1 MEQQESTGLTG
12 HSGHVAVIIVA
23 AGKSSRFRDEHY
35 KKPFAP
41 LKNRAVWLHC
51 VDRFINRSDVK
62 QVILVIAE
70 EDREEFS
77 TMAAK
82 QIIVDGMDVTIGG
95 ATRSDSVQKGLAKV
109 QVGIELIAVHDA
121 ARPCISEIWIDELF
135 MEAQRSGAAILGMPI
150 VSTVKRVVDG
160 KVLETVEREGLW
172 EAQTPQVCKRAFL
185 ETAYTNVENYS
196 DATDEAQL
204 LEWAG
209 YDVQIVKGSP
219 LNRKITTQA
228 DIRFVEMAMRALP
241 KPKLDTPTNPLD
253 DMWR

>member
-12 HSGHVAVIIVA
+12 HSGYVAVIIVA

-77 TMAAK
+77 IRFGAETA
-82 QIIVDGMDVTIGG
+82 ILGVDVTIGG
-95 ATRSDSVQKGLAKV
+95 TTRSASVQKGLAKV
-109 QVGIELIAVHDA
+109 QAGVELIAVHDA

-135 MEAQRSGAAILGMPI
+135 MEAQRGGAAILATPI

-160 KVLETVEREGLW
+160 KVQETVQREGLW
-172 EAQTPQVCKRAFL
+172 EAQTPQVCKREFL
-185 ETAYTNVENYS
+185 ESAYANVKNYAN
-196 DATDEAQL
+196 ATDEAQL

-209 YDVQIVKGSP
+209 YDIQIVKSSP
-219 LNRKITTQA
+219 LNRKITTQS
-228 DIRFVEMAMRALP
+228 DMRFVEMAMRALP

>member
-1 MEQQESTGLTG
+1 MQQQESTGLTG

-23 AGKSSRFRDEHY
+23 AGKSSRFRDDHY
-35 KKPFAP
+35 KNPFAP

-70 EDREEFS
+70 EDREDFS
-77 TMAAK
+77 IRFGAETA
-82 QIIVDGMDVTIGG
+82 ILGVDVTIGG
-95 ATRSDSVQKGLAKV
+95 ATRSSSVQKGLAKV
-109 QVGIELIAVHDA
+109 QAGVELIAVHDA
-121 ARPCISEIWIDELF
+121 ARPCIAEIWIDELF
-135 MEAQRSGAAILGMPI
+135 AEAQHSGAAILGTPI

-160 KVLETVEREGLW
+160 KIQETVEREGLW
-172 EAQTPQVCKRAFL
+172 EAQTPQVCKREFL
-185 ETAYTNVENYS
+185 EAAYNNVENYAQ
-196 DATDEAQL
+196 ATDEAQL

-209 YDVQIVKGSP
+209 YDVQNVKGSP
-219 LNRKITTQA
+219 LNRKITTQG
-228 DIRFVEMAMRALP
+228 DLRFVEMAMRALP

>member
-1 MEQQESTGLTG
+1 MQQQESTGLTG
-12 HSGHVAVIIVA
+12 QSGHVAVIIVA
-23 AGKSSRFRDEHY
+23 AGKSSRFRDKHY

-51 VDRFINRSDVK
+51 VDRVINRSDVK

-70 EDREEFS
+70 EDREDFS
-77 TMAAK
+77 IRFGAETA
-82 QIIVDGMDVTIGG
+82 ILGVDVTIGG
-95 ATRSDSVQKGLAKV
+95 ATRASSVQKGLAKV
-109 QVGIELIAVHDA
+109 QAGVELIAVHDA

-135 MEAQRSGAAILGMPI
+135 MEAQRNGAAILATPI

-160 KVLETVEREGLW
+160 KVQETVERKGLW
-172 EAQTPQVCKRAFL
+172 EAQTPQVCQREIL
-185 ETAYTNVENYS
+185 ESAYTNVENYAH
-196 DATDEAQL
+196 ATDEAQL

-209 YDVQIVKGSP
+209 HDVQIVTGSP
-219 LNRKITTQA
+219 LNRKITTQS
-228 DIRFVEMAMRALP
+228 DLRFIEMAMRALP

>member
-1 MEQQESTGLTG
+1 MQQQESTGLTG

-23 AGKSSRFRDEHY
+23 AGKSSRFRDDHY

-70 EDREEFS
+70 EDREDFS
-77 TMAAK
+77 IRFGAETA
-82 QIIVDGMDVTIGG
+82 ILGVDVTIGG
-95 ATRSDSVQKGLAKV
+95 ATRASSVQKGLAKV
-109 QVGIELIAVHDA
+109 QAGVELIAVHDA

-135 MEAQRSGAAILGMPI
+135 IEAQRSGAAILATPI

-160 KVLETVEREGLW
+160 KVQETVEREGLW
-172 EAQTPQVCKRAFL
+172 EAQTPQVCQREFL
-185 ETAYTNVENYS
+185 ESAYTNVENYAH
-196 DATDEAQL
+196 ATDEAQL

-209 YDVQIVKGSP
+209 YDVQIVQGSP
-219 LNRKITTQA
+219 LNRKITTQS
-228 DIRFVEMAMRALP
+228 DVRFMEIAMRALP

>member
-1 MEQQESTGLTG
+1 MQQQESTGLTG
-12 HSGHVAVIIVA
+12 QSGHVAVIIVA

-62 QVILVIAE
+62 QVILVIAD
-70 EDREEFS
+70 EDREDFS
-77 TMAAK
+77 IRFGAETA
-82 QIIVDGMDVTIGG
+82 ILGVDVTIGG
-95 ATRSDSVQKGLAKV
+95 ATRASSVQKGLAKV
-109 QVGIELIAVHDA
+109 QAGVELIAVHDA

-135 MEAQRSGAAILGMPI
+135 MEAQRSGAAILATPI
-150 VSTVKRVVDG
+150 VSTVKRVADG
-160 KVLETVEREGLW
+160 KVQETVEREGLW
-172 EAQTPQVCKRAFL
+172 EAQTPQVCQREIL
-185 ETAYTNVENYS
+185 ESAYTNVENYAH
-196 DATDEAQL
+196 ATDEAQL

-209 YDVQIVKGSP
+209 HDVQIVTGSP
-219 LNRKITTQA
+219 LNRKITTQS
-228 DIRFVEMAMRALP
+228 DLLFIEMAMRALP

>member
-1 MEQQESTGLTG
+1 MEQQESTGLAG
-12 HSGHVAVIIVA
+12 HSGHIAVIIVA

-70 EDREEFS
+70 EDREDFS
-77 TMAAK
+77 NRFGAETA
-82 QIIVDGMDVTIGG
+82 ILGVDVTIGG
-95 ATRSDSVQKGLAKV
+95 VTRASSVQKGIAKV
-109 QVGIELIAVHDA
+109 QAGVELIAVHDA
-121 ARPCISEIWIDELF
+121 ARPCISEIWIGELF
-135 MEAQRSGAAILGMPI
+135 LEAQRSGAAILATPI

-160 KVLETVEREGLW
+160 KIQETVQREGLW
-172 EAQTPQVCKRAFL
+172 EAQTPQVCKREFL
-185 ETAYTNVENYS
+185 ESAYVNVKNY
-196 DATDEAQL
+196 DNATDEAQL

-219 LNRKITTQA
+219 LNRKITTA
-228 DIRFVEMAMRALP
+228 GDIRFVEMAMRALP

>member
-1 MEQQESTGLTG
+1 MQQQESTGLTG
-12 HSGHVAVIIVA
+12 QSGHVAVIIVA
-23 AGKSSRFRDEHY
+23 AGKSSRFRDKHY

-70 EDREEFS
+70 EDREDFS
-77 TMAAK
+77 IRFGAETA
-82 QIIVDGMDVTIGG
+82 ILGVDVTIGG
-95 ATRSDSVQKGLAKV
+95 ATRASSVQKGLAKV
-109 QVGIELIAVHDA
+109 QAGVELIAVHDA

-135 MEAQRSGAAILGMPI
+135 MEAQRNGAAILATPI

-160 KVLETVEREGLW
+160 KVQETVERKGLW
-172 EAQTPQVCKRAFL
+172 EAQTPQVCQREIL
-185 ETAYTNVENYS
+185 ESAYTNVENYAH
-196 DATDEAQL
+196 ATDEAQL

-209 YDVQIVKGSP
+209 HDVQIVTGSP
-219 LNRKITTQA
+219 LNRKITTQS
-228 DIRFVEMAMRALP
+228 DLRFIEMAMRALP

>member
-1 MEQQESTGLTG
+1 MQQQESTGLTG
-12 HSGHVAVIIVA
+12 QSGHVAVIIVA

-62 QVILVIAE
+62 QVILVIAD
-70 EDREEFS
+70 EDREDFS
-77 TMAAK
+77 IRFGAETA
-82 QIIVDGMDVTIGG
+82 ILGVDVTIGG
-95 ATRSDSVQKGLAKV
+95 ATRASSVQKGLAKV
-109 QVGIELIAVHDA
+109 QAGVELIAVHDA

-135 MEAQRSGAAILGMPI
+135 MEAQRSGAAILATPI
-150 VSTVKRVVDG
+150 VSTVKRVADG
-160 KVLETVEREGLW
+160 KVQETVEREGLW
-172 EAQTPQVCKRAFL
+172 EAQTPQVCQREIL
-185 ETAYTNVENYS
+185 ESAYTNVENYAH
-196 DATDEAQL
+196 ATDEAQL

-209 YDVQIVKGSP
+209 HDVQIVTGSP
-219 LNRKITTQA
+219 LNRKITTQS
-228 DIRFVEMAMRALP
+228 DLRFIEMAMRALP

>member
-1 MEQQESTGLTG
+1 MQQQESTGLTG
-12 HSGHVAVIIVA
+12 QSGHVAVIIVA

-70 EDREEFS
+70 EDREDFS
-77 TMAAK
+77 IRFGAETA
-82 QIIVDGMDVTIGG
+82 ILGVDVTIGG
-95 ATRSDSVQKGLAKV
+95 ATRASSVQKGLAKV
-109 QVGIELIAVHDA
+109 EAGVELIAVHDA

-135 MEAQRSGAAILGMPI
+135 MEAQRNGAAILATPI
-150 VSTVKRVVDG
+150 VSTVKRVADG
-160 KVLETVEREGLW
+160 KVQETVEREGLW
-172 EAQTPQVCKRAFL
+172 EAQTPQVCQREIL
-185 ETAYTNVENYS
+185 ESAYTNVENYAH
-196 DATDEAQL
+196 ATDEAQL

-209 YDVQIVKGSP
+209 YDVQIVTGSP
-219 LNRKITTQA
+219 LNRKITTQS
-228 DIRFVEMAMRALP
+228 DLRFIEMAMRALP

>member
-1 MEQQESTGLTG
+1 MQQQESTGLTG

-23 AGKSSRFRDEHY
+23 AGKSSRFRDDHY

-51 VDRFINRSDVK
+51 VDRFINRNDVK

-70 EDREEFS
+70 EDREDFS
-77 TMAAK
+77 IRFGAETA
-82 QIIVDGMDVTIGG
+82 ILGVDVTIGG
-95 ATRSDSVQKGLAKV
+95 ATRASSVQKGLAKV
-109 QVGIELIAVHDA
+109 QAGVELIAVHDA

-135 MEAQRSGAAILGMPI
+135 MEAQRSGAAILATPI

-160 KVLETVEREGLW
+160 KVQETVEREGLW
-172 EAQTPQVCKRAFL
+172 EAQTPQVCKREFL
-185 ETAYTNVENYS
+185 EAAYTNVENYAQ
-196 DATDEAQL
+196 ATDEAQL

-219 LNRKITTQA
+219 LNRKITTQG
-228 DIRFVEMAMRALP
+228 DMRFVEMAMRALP

>member
-1 MEQQESTGLTG
+1 MQQQESTGLTG
-12 HSGHVAVIIVA
+12 QSGHVAVIIVA

-35 KKPFAP
+35 KKPYAP

-70 EDREEFS
+70 EDREDFS
-77 TMAAK
+77 SRFGAETA
-82 QIIVDGMDVTIGG
+82 ILGVDVTIGG
-95 ATRSDSVQKGLAKV
+95 ATRAMSVQKGLAKV
-109 QVGIELIAVHDA
+109 QEGVELIAVHDA

-135 MEAQRSGAAILGMPI
+135 IEAQRSGAAILATPI
-150 VSTVKRVVDG
+150 VSTVKRVVEG
-160 KVLETVEREGLW
+160 KIQETVERAGLW
-172 EAQTPQVCKRAFL
+172 EAQTPQVCQREIL
-185 ETAYTNVENYS
+185 ESAYTNVENYA

-209 YDVQIVKGSP
+209 YDVQIVTGSP
-219 LNRKITTQA
+219 LNRKITTQS
-228 DIRFVEMAMRALP
+228 DLLFIEMAMRALP
-241 KPKLDTPTNPLD
+241 KPELDTPTNPLD